1 MNPMRNPMTVRTRFA
16 PSPTGYLHIGGAR
29 TALFNYLFARRNR
42 GEFIL
47 RIEDTDAARSTGE
60 STDAILEGMKWLG
73 LDWDEGPYYQSR
85 RFTIY
90 REHAEK
96 LLEKGL
102 AYRCFCTPEE
112 LEERRKRALEQ
123 GHPPKYDGRCKTRN
137 AQPGKPSAVRFSVPP
152 GKTFFKDM
160 IKGDI
165 SFDHSEIEDL
175 VILRSDSTPTYNLCV
190 VVDDATMGISH
201 VIRGDD
207 HINNTPKQILL
218 YEALGYTVPAFAHL
232 PMILGPDRSRLSKRH
247 GATSVLAYKE
257 MGYLPHALV
266 NYLARLGWSY
276 GDEEIF
282 TKEELIEK
290 FSLESVGKSSGVFN
304 PEKLLWL
311 NHHYIKETP
320 PEGLAP
326 VLLPHLKALGVD
338 PEGDPRIPAIIK
350 TLKERAKT
358 LKEMAESSLFY
369 FKEKISYEEKAAKKF
384 LTPAISE
391 PLKLLSEK
399 LKKIEPFSEERIKE
413 AFEEVLKETG
423 LKLGEL
429 AQPVRV
435 ALTGETVSPGIFET
449 ISALGKEKTEKT
461 LKRITESLTPAAAW
475 SPPRPGK
482 EE

>member
-1 MNPMRNPMTVRTRFA
+1 MNPLMNPMRNPMTVRTRFA

-160 IKGDI
+160 VKGDI

-266 NYLARLGWSY
+266 NYLARLG
-276 GDEEIF
+276 
-282 TKEELIEK
+282 
-290 FSLESVGKSSGVFN
+290 
-304 PEKLLWL
+304 
-311 NHHYIKETP
+311 
-320 PEGLAP
+320 
-326 VLLPHLKALGVD
+326 
-338 PEGDPRIPAIIK
+338 
-350 TLKERAKT
+350 
-358 LKEMAESSLFY
+358 
-369 FKEKISYEEKAAKKF
+369 
-384 LTPAISE
+384 
-391 PLKLLSEK
+391 
-399 LKKIEPFSEERIKE
+399 
-413 AFEEVLKETG
+413 
-423 LKLGEL
+423 
-429 AQPVRV
+429 
-435 ALTGETVSPGIFET
+435 
-449 ISALGKEKTEKT
+449 
-461 LKRITESLTPAAAW
+461 
-475 SPPRPGK
+475 
-482 EE
+482 